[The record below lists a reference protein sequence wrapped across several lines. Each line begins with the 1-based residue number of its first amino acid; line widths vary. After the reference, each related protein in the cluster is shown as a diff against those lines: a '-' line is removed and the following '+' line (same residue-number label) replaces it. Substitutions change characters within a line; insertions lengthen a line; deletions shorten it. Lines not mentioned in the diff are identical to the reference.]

1 MSQQDTPHQ
10 SHRKTS
16 YIKKSLQ
23 NQLGP
28 IHFCCESMICLIQS
42 QNEHISYVLFF
53 KQEKRNHEL
62 QQNKFPGTKDTMK
75 CSAKID
81 NDFQLNIAF
90 HCKDRHFFSLTTKM
104 FPPNHETRKVNIFHV
119 NSQPVK

>member
-10 SHRKTS
+10 SQRKTS

-75 CSAKID
+75 CSAKI
-81 NDFQLNIAF
+81 NQKTRNKHNIS
-90 HCKDRHFFSLTTKM
+90 DDTK
-104 FPPNHETRKVNIFHV
+104 FKTIN
-119 NSQPVK
+119 PVLIKKNKK